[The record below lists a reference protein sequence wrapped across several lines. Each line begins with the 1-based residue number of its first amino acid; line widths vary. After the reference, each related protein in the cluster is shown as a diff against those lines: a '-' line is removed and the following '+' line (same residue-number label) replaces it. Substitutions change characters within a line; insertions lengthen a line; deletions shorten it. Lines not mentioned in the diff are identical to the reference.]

1 MLLETYLFT
10 LTTLP
15 PNFFLTLSSHSNTF
29 LILPLRPGPFA
40 FSNSFSLN
48 VKGHTLQVYIAEY
61 INLSYTTQ
69 KNSGYNQ
76 YFSDNIY
83 AHSHLH
89 FPGKVNALF
98 SKNL

>member
-1 MLLETYLFT
+1 M
-10 LTTLP
+10 TTP
-15 PNFFLTLSSHSNTF
+15 PPTFFLTLSSQANTF
-29 LILPLRPGPFA
+29 LILPLDPGPFA

-61 INLSYTTQ
+61 VNLSYATQ

-76 YFSDNIY
+76 YFFDNKY
-83 AHSHLH
+83 AHFHLH
-89 FPGKVNALF
+89 FPGRDNALF